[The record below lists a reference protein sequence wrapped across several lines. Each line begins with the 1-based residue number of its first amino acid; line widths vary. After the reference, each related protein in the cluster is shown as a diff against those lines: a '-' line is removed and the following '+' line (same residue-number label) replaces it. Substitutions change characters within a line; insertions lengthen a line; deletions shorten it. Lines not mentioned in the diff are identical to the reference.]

1 MSIFENQTLACPA
14 CGGELDFPV
23 ARSLLADR
31 RPDLR
36 AAVLDGSF
44 QSEHCRH
51 CGATFRREPELNYV
65 DIRRGQW
72 LLVKPADALPDWPLL
87 EAQALGIYQLAYGSL
102 APPPAQEIGRAMT
115 VRIAFGWPALCEKL
129 LAHDA
134 GLDDIALEC
143 LKLKLVRT
151 LDAPALADTVE
162 LRLLSVDPDE
172 GTLRLAWIDADGE
185 RPLETLKVPRE
196 VYDRIAEAPERYAEL
211 RAALAEG
218 PFVDMNRLLI
228 DPADREALPPPE
240 EAAA

>member
-1 MSIFENQTLACPA
+1 MSIIENETLACPA
-14 CGGELDFPV
+14 CGRELDFPV

-44 QSEHCRH
+44 QAGHCPH
-51 CGATFRREPELNYV
+51 CGAHFRREPALNYV

-72 LLVKPADALPDWPLL
+72 LLVKPADALADWPAL
-87 EAQALGIYQLAYGSL
+87 EAQALGIYELAYGSL
-102 APPPAQEIGRAMT
+102 APPPAQEIGRAMA
-115 VRIAFGWPALCEKL
+115 VRIAFGWPALREKL

-134 GLDDIALEC
+134 GLDDVALEC

-151 LDAPALADTVE
+151 LDAPPLADTVE
-162 LRLLSVDPDE
+162 LRLLSVDPDD
-172 GTLRLAWIDADGE
+172 GALRLGWIDADGE
-185 RPLETLKVPRE
+185 RALETLTVPRA
-196 VYDRIAEAPERYAEL
+196 VYDLAGAAPERYAEL
-211 RAALAEG
+211 RAALTEG

-228 DPADREALPPPE
+228 EPADREELPPE